1 MAFIVQKIEDE
12 NVLTLLNDTV
22 CYIDSALRRKTPQ
35 DEGVKQSHVELIER
49 INLLPNADNPRIQL
63 VLTQIRLLLDLLPQ
77 IISCIQIIEQSESN
91 SLHQPQV

>member
-1 MAFIVQKIEDE
+1 M
-12 NVLTLLNDTV
+12 LNDTV
-22 CYIDSALRRKTPQ
+22 CYIDSALRRKKLQ
-35 DEGVKQSHVELIER
+35 NEEVKQSHVELIER
-49 INLLPNADNPRIQL
+49 INLLPNSDNPRIQL